1 MTDDL
6 PDDTPEPTPE
16 AILGAPLAEPLR
28 RALGER
34 YLQYALSTIMHRALP
49 DARDCSIRL
58 ESGGRL
64 RFACEGDPRWSGFGR
79 FRWEGD
85 RLELQVETLLRG
97 PARSDE
103 VAPSWSGTVTG
114 PGNQITWRL
123 ESGERYVWVRKPR

>member
-1 MTDDL
+1 MRRLAAAFVTLLRLAL
-6 PDDTPEPTPE
+6 PGGCLL
-16 AILGAPLAEPLR
+16 AAFLGLACSR
-28 RALGER
+28 RMIEGEWQGG
-34 YLQYALSTIMHRALP
+34 LPLP
-49 DARDCSIRL
+49 DAGDCSIRL

-64 RFACEGDPRWSGFGR
+64 RFACGGDPRWSGFGR

-103 VAPSWSGTVTG
+103 VAPSWSGAVTG